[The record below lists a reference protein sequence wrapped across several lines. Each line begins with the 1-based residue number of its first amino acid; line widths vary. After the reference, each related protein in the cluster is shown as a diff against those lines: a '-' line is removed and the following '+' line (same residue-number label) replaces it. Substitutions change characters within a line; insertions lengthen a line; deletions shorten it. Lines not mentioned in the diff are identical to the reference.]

1 MLKPQLASPTNRESY
16 VRIKRC
22 LKAKTNTL
30 FKKEINFQYR
40 AQASLTMLD
49 VCPEDI
55 QKMTEKR
62 GNHRFGVLVRGS
74 SCQKHF
80 NLPHNTLDHRLGI
93 DCSAYVDSPSLVI
106 LITCLFVYPVQ
117 SNGYT

>member
-55 QKMTEKR
+55 QKMTEA
-62 GNHRFGVLVRGS
+62 GQS
-74 SCQKHF
+74 
-80 NLPHNTLDHRLGI
+80 TIWGI
-93 DCSAYVDSPSLVI
+93 GERKQLSKA
-106 LITCLFVYPVQ
+106 F
-117 SNGYT
+117 

>member
-1 MLKPQLASPTNRESY
+1 M
-16 VRIKRC
+16 IKGALCVLLYNMHHTIKIRRSQWISVMS
-22 LKAKTNTL
+22 T
-30 FKKEINFQYR
+30 
-40 AQASLTMLD
+40 
-49 VCPEDI
+49 EDI